1 MDLQNDFRY
10 FVLLLKEIE
19 MLHSRYNPMDNPR
32 VKMFPLN
39 EKMCNVTSSE
49 AFYLIKI
56 IQSLQS
62 ASYLDQNTKKISS
75 DRIWCCQLNTF
86 CSC

>member
-1 MDLQNDFRY
+1 MELQNDFRY

-39 EKMCNVTSSE
+39 EKMCNATSSE
-49 AFYLIKI
+49 AFYL

-62 ASYLDQNTKKISS
+62 ASYLDQNTKKYHPIEFGVV
-75 DRIWCCQLNTF
+75 N
-86 CSC
+86 